1 MPYDVP
7 LILSLVVFFFSIF
20 GFMSA
25 IMEKEPPVRHV
36 ISFGVACALFAY
48 ALYVSNWQLSVNSVP
63 DAFLRI
69 MAKFS

>member
-25 IMEKEPPVRHV
+25 IMEKEPPVRHA
-36 ISFGVACALFAY
+36 ITLGVACALFAY
-48 ALYVSNWQLSVNSVP
+48 AWYVSHGELGMNSVP

-69 MAKFS
+69 VAKFS